1 MVRVAVHIR
10 DWGVI
15 NCSDSNVSITENDEG
30 ELYRRIRTNAIDL
43 TIPYNDVKIMELDK

>member
-1 MVRVAVHIR
+1 MIVAVKIK

-15 NCSDSNVSITENDEG
+15 NCSDSNVSITENEEG

-43 TIPYNDVKIMELDK
+43 TIPIHYTEVVIP